1 MSTDIK
7 NDISPIDEALSNL
20 SLKNIRLKSIKCENF
35 QFDTDLYTDKE
46 YKILLKHQVVRSS
59 LLESSDHKNHMLRV
73 LLSYGVKWVKKD
85 DTADELAVI
94 EAEYFAEYKLKQKIS
109 DDAID
114 AFCLKN
120 VGHNV
125 WPYWREFVSTT
136 SQKLGIPHLTLPL
149 QKPIK
154 KP

>member
-1 MSTDIK
+1 MNTSKK
-7 NDISPIDEALSNL
+7 NNINLIDEALSNL
-20 SLKNIRLKSIKCENF
+20 ALKNIRLKSIKCENF
-35 QFDTDLYTDKE
+35 KFDIDVHPDYE
-46 YKILLKHQVVRSS
+46 YRILLKHKVVRSS
-59 LLESSDHKNHMLRV
+59 LLESTDHKQHILRV
-73 LLSYGVKWVKKD
+73 LLSYGVKWVSKED
-85 DTADELAVI
+85 VSDELAII

-109 DDAID
+109 DEAID
-114 AFCLKN
+114 EFCLKN

-149 QKPIK
+149 QKPVK